1 MFCCGVVQA
10 AAMAKAMAA
19 KAAEEAAAKAAAK
32 AAEEAAV
39 VKAKAAK
46 AAEEAAARAAEEAA
60 VAKAQVAREKVSCTC
75 VRCVWRLCPA
85 QLLLLLLLLC
95 HGVLILSCCD
105 VPLSRCLCGVLLSLK
120 MLTSVHVTC
129 CFAHTAFVMVQ
140 WRIFFEMACFEYV
153 SVVDTGTAAG
163 AREGE

>member
-19 KAAEEAAAKAAAK
+19 KAAEEAAAKAAA
-32 AAEEAAV
+32 
-39 VKAKAAK
+39 
-46 AAEEAAARAAEEAA
+46 EAAAKAAEEAA

-75 VRCVWRLCPA
+75 VGRVLRLWPA

-95 HGVLILSCCD
+95 HGMLILSCCD

-140 WRIFFEMACFEYV
+140 WRIFFK
-153 SVVDTGTAAG
+153 
-163 AREGE
+163 

>member
-19 KAAEEAAAKAAAK
+19 KAAEEAAAKAAA
-32 AAEEAAV
+32 
-39 VKAKAAK
+39 
-46 AAEEAAARAAEEAA
+46 RAAEEAA

-75 VRCVWRLCPA
+75 VGCVWRLWPA

-95 HGVLILSCCD
+95 HGMLILSCCD

-120 MLTSVHVTC
+120 MLISVHVTC

>member
-10 AAMAKAMAA
+10 AAMAEA
-19 KAAEEAAAKAAAK
+19 KAAEEA
-32 AAEEAAV
+32 EAA
-39 VKAKAAK
+39 
-46 AAEEAAARAAEEAA
+46 
-60 VAKAQVAREKVSCTC
+60 AKAQVAREKVSCTC
-75 VRCVWRLCPA
+75 VGRVLRLWPA

-95 HGVLILSCCD
+95 HGMLILSCCD

-120 MLTSVHVTC
+120 MLISVHVAG
-129 CFAHTAFVMVQ
+129 CFAHAAFVMVQ
-140 WRIFFEMACFEYV
+140 WRFFIEMACFEYV

>member
-19 KAAEEAAAKAAAK
+19 KAAEEAAAKAAA
-32 AAEEAAV
+32 
-39 VKAKAAK
+39 
-46 AAEEAAARAAEEAA
+46 EAAAKAAEEAA

-75 VRCVWRLCPA
+75 VGCVWRLWPA

-105 VPLSRCLCGVLLSLK
+105 VPLSRCLCAVVLSRK
-120 MLTSVHVTC
+120 MLTSVHVAG
-129 CFAHTAFVMVQ
+129 CFAHAAFVMVQ
-140 WRIFFEMACFEYV
+140 WRIFYI
-153 SVVDTGTAAG
+153 
-163 AREGE
+163 ARCEHRCRG

>member
-10 AAMAKAMAA
+10 AAMAEAKAA
-19 KAAEEAAAKAAAK
+19 KAAEEA
-32 AAEEAAV
+32 
-39 VKAKAAK
+39 AAK

-75 VRCVWRLCPA
+75 VGCVWLWPA
-85 QLLLLLLLLC
+85 QLLLLLLLFC
-95 HGVLILSCCD
+95 HGMLILSCCD

-140 WRIFFEMACFEYV
+140 WRILKMACFEYV

>member
-19 KAAEEAAAKAAAK
+19 KAAEEAAAKAAA
-32 AAEEAAV
+32 
-39 VKAKAAK
+39 
-46 AAEEAAARAAEEAA
+46 EAAAKAAEEAA

-75 VRCVWRLCPA
+75 VGCVWLWPA

-95 HGVLILSCCD
+95 HGMLILSCCD

-120 MLTSVHVTC
+120 MFISVHVAG

>member
-10 AAMAKAMAA
+10 AAMAKA
-19 KAAEEAAAKAAAK
+19 AAKAAAR
-32 AAEEAAV
+32 ATA
-39 VKAKAAK
+39 
-46 AAEEAAARAAEEAA
+46 EAAAKAAEEAA

-75 VRCVWRLCPA
+75 VGCVWLLPA

-95 HGVLILSCCD
+95 HGMLILSCCD

>member
-1 MFCCGVVQA
+1 MA
-10 AAMAKAMAA
+10 EAKAA
-19 KAAEEAAAKAAAK
+19 KEAEEAAAKAAAK

-75 VRCVWRLCPA
+75 VGCVLRLWPA

-105 VPLSRCLCGVLLSLK
+105 VPLSRCLCAVMPSRK
-120 MLTSVHVTC
+120 MFISVHVAC
-129 CFAHTAFVMVQ
+129 CFAHAAFVMAQ
-140 WRIFFEMACFEYV
+140 CRIFLNCLL
-153 SVVDTGTAAG
+153 
-163 AREGE
+163 